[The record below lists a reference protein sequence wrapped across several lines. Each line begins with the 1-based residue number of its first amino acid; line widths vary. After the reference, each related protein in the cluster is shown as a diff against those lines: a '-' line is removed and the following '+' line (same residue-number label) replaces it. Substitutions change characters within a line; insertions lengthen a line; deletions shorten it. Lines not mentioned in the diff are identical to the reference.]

1 MKDTINRARST
12 ISTFCDSQTVL
23 SNALSVTSRV
33 VLTSKVPNAAVP
45 NPARALPAGGK
56 PC

>member
-1 MKDTINRARST
+1 MT
-12 ISTFCDSQTVL
+12 TVL

-33 VLTSKVPNAAVP
+33 VLTSQVPNVAVP
-45 NPARALPAGGK
+45 NLARALPAGGK